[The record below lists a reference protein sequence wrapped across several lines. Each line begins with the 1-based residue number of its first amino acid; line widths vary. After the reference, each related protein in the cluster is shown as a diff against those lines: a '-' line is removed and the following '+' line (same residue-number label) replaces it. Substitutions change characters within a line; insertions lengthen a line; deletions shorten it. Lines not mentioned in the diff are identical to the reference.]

1 MKNVVWPE
9 RTQKKLIKCFDMVAE
24 SNPEAA
30 RVLMNEVIEKV
41 KLLERFPEL
50 GKLVDG
56 FKRMLVVNKKIVIY
70 YMQSRDHIIITQVKP
85 TAMK

>member
-1 MKNVVWPE
+1 
-9 RTQKKLIKCFDMVAE
+9 
-24 SNPEAA
+24 
-30 RVLMNEVIEKV
+30 MNEVIEKA